1 MAGDFRRRTH
11 SISSTPTLLKSPTI
25 EETLFAIM
33 PSFVVAVFGLFYE
46 KIQVD
51 YPLSTENFGILA
63 PSLPIFA
70 FR

>member
-25 EETLFAIM
+25 EEILFAIM
-33 PSFVVAVFGLFYE
+33 PLFFVAVFGLFYE

-51 YPLSTENFGILA
+51 
-63 PSLPIFA
+63 
-70 FR
+70 